1 MKITC
6 QSCQS
11 KYTVSDEKVQG
22 RTVKIKCRKCGA
34 TILVNSSGVTTSGG
48 GAADPVSGTS
58 VPNDGTTYLVNVA
71 DGDQRSMTV
80 AEIVATYQAGV
91 INAETYIWADGMAD
105 WQPLGQVDTIVAA
118 LHAGSAPVSMAAQ
131 EPAPVQSQPVP
142 SAGVAAAPAS
152 SGVEAVAASAPAP
165 RAAAVR
171 RDPARPTQDL
181 FGGSPA
187 PEAHR
192 PSSDDVATSAPLFKS
207 GAAPGQ
213 RDENSMLFSLS
224 ALTAKAAAPAPRSNT
239 SASDDSGLIDLKALA
254 SGAGVRAPSPVASI
268 VANDGG
274 LFQLSAPIVSTAR
287 PPSVAPPTNVDTAPK
302 NRAPIIIGAGIAIA
316 GIAIAG
322 VFFMMKG
329 GGGAPAPAAVDNA
342 TTAAAPATTTPPEPE
357 PTPTATATASATAT
371 ATASAEPAASAAPT
385 ATPTAAP
392 ARAAARPARQSS
404 GGSTAGKS
412 QSGSSSPAP
421 AAAPAAPKRGSC
433 GCAPN
438 DLMCAMQCSAKGK

>member
-34 TILVNSSGVTTSGG
+34 TILVNSSGVTTNGG
-48 GAADPVSGTS
+48 VADPVSGTS

-71 DGDQRSMTV
+71 DGDQRSMSL
-80 AEIVATYQAGV
+80 AEIVASYQAGV

-131 EPAPVQSQPVP
+131 EPAPVQSQSVP
-142 SAGVAAAPAS
+142 STGAAVGQTAP
-152 SGVEAVAASAPAP
+152 GIEAVAASAP

-181 FGGSPA
+181 FGGSA
-187 PEAHR
+187 GPEAHR

-224 ALTAKAAAPAPRSNT
+224 ALTAKAAPAPARPT
-239 SASDDSGLIDLKALA
+239 ATASEDSGLIDLKALA

-274 LFQLSAPIVSTAR
+274 LFQLSAPIVTTAR
-287 PPSVAPPTNVDTAPK
+287 APSVAPPTNIETAPK

-322 VFFMMKG
+322 VFLLMKG
-329 GGGAPAPAAVDNA
+329 GGEPPPPAAAEN
-342 TTAAAPATTTPPEPE
+342 TTTTAAPATTTPPELE
-357 PTPTATATASATAT
+357 PTPTATATATAS
-371 ATASAEPAASAAPT
+371 ATASAEPVASAAPS
-385 ATPTAAP
+385 AAP
-392 ARAAARPARQSS
+392 AARPAGRTSRPAS
-404 GGSTAGKS
+404 GGGAGKA
-412 QSGSSSPAP
+412 QQPAAASP
-421 AAAPAAPKRGSC
+421 AAPAAPAPKRGGC
-433 GCAPN
+433 GCAAG

>member
-34 TILVNSSGVTTSGG
+34 TILVNSSGVTTNGG
-48 GAADPVSGTS
+48 VADPVSGTS

-71 DGDQRSMTV
+71 DGDQRSMAL
-80 AEIVATYQAGV
+80 AEIVTSYQSGV
-91 INAETYIWADGMAD
+91 INAETYVWADGMAD
-105 WQPLGQVDTIVAA
+105 WQPLGQIDTIVAA
-118 LHAGSAPVSMAAQ
+118 LHAGSAPASVAAQ
-131 EPAPVQSQPVP
+131 EAAPVQSTSAP
-142 SAGVAAAPAS
+142 SGGAALGQTSPGVESVAAA
-152 SGVEAVAASAPAP
+152 AP

-181 FGGSPA
+181 FGASPGV
-187 PEAHR
+187 EAHR

-224 ALTAKAAAPAPRSNT
+224 ALTAKAAAPAPARAAV

-274 LFQLSAPIVSTAR
+274 LFQLSAPIVTTAR
-287 PPSVAPPTNVDTAPK
+287 APSVAPPNVGEAPSK
-302 NRAPIIIGAGIAIA
+302 NRAPLIIAAGIAIA

-322 VFFMMKG
+322 VFFLMKG
-329 GGGAPAPAAVDNA
+329 GGSTPVPTAVETAPP
-342 TTAAAPATTTPPEPE
+342 TAAAPATTAPLDTAPAPA
-357 PTPTATATASATAT
+357 PTAPATASATAT
-371 ATASAEPAASAAPT
+371 AEPVASAAPS
-385 ATPTAAP
+385 ATPTAAG
-392 ARAAARPARQSS
+392 ARPNARPTPRPNT
-404 GGSTAGKS
+404 GGSTAGK
-412 QSGSSSPAP
+412 QSPAAAAPAP
-421 AAAPAAPKRGSC
+421 AAPAPAKRGGC
-433 GCAPN
+433 GCAVG

>member
-34 TILVNSSGVTTSGG
+34 TILVNSSGVTTNGG
-48 GAADPVSGTS
+48 VADPVSGTS

-71 DGDQRSMTV
+71 DGDQRSMTL
-80 AEIVATYQAGV
+80 AEIVASYQAGV

-105 WQPLGQVDTIVAA
+105 WQPVGQVDTIVAA

-131 EPAPVQSQPVP
+131 EPAPVPSQSVP
-142 SAGVAAAPAS
+142 SAGAAVGQTAP
-152 SGVEAVAASAPAP
+152 GIEAVAASAP

-181 FGGSPA
+181 FGGSA
-187 PEAHR
+187 GPEAHR

-224 ALTAKAAAPAPRSNT
+224 ALTAKAAPAPARPPVT
-239 SASDDSGLIDLKALA
+239 ASEDSGLIDLKALA

-274 LFQLSAPIVSTAR
+274 LFQLSAPIVTTAR
-287 PPSVAPPTNVDTAPK
+287 APSVAPPTNIDAPPK

-322 VFFMMKG
+322 VFFLMKG
-329 GGGAPAPAAVDNA
+329 GGETPAPAAAEN
-342 TTAAAPATTTPPEPE
+342 TTTTAAPATTTPPEPE
-357 PTPTATATASATAT
+357 PPPTATAAATASATA
-371 ATASAEPAASAAPT
+371 SAEPVASAAPS
-385 ATPTAAP
+385 AAP
-392 ARAAARPARQSS
+392 AARSTGRPSRPASGGGAGKAQPAAA
-404 GGSTAGKS
+404 
-412 QSGSSSPAP
+412 SP
-421 AAAPAAPKRGSC
+421 AAPAAPAPKKGGC
-433 GCAPN
+433 GCAAG

>member
-34 TILVNSSGVTTSGG
+34 TILVNSSGVTTNGG
-48 GAADPVSGTS
+48 VADPVSGTS

-71 DGDQRSMTV
+71 DGDQRSMTL
-80 AEIVATYQAGV
+80 AEIVASYQAGV

-105 WQPLGQVDTIVAA
+105 WQPIGQVDTIVAA

-131 EPAPVQSQPVP
+131 ETAPVP
-142 SAGVAAAPAS
+142 SQSAPSAGAAVGQTSP
-152 SGVEAVAASAPAP
+152 GIEAVAASAP

-181 FGGSPA
+181 FGGSA
-187 PEAHR
+187 GPEAHR

-224 ALTAKAAAPAPRSNT
+224 ALTAKAAPAPARPT
-239 SASDDSGLIDLKALA
+239 VTASEDSGLIDLKALA

-274 LFQLSAPIVSTAR
+274 LFQLSAPIVTTAR
-287 PPSVAPPTNVDTAPK
+287 APSVAPPTNIDAPPK
-302 NRAPIIIGAGIAIA
+302 NRAPLIIGAGIAIA

-322 VFFMMKG
+322 VFLLMKG
-329 GGGAPAPAAVDNA
+329 GGEPPAPAAAEN
-342 TTAAAPATTTPPEPE
+342 TTTTAAPATTTPPEPD
-357 PTPTATATASATAT
+357 PTPTATATATASATA
-371 ATASAEPAASAAPT
+371 SAEPVASAAPS
-385 ATPTAAP
+385 AAP
-392 ARAAARPARQSS
+392 AARAGGRPSRPASGGAAGKAQPAAA
-404 GGSTAGKS
+404 
-412 QSGSSSPAP
+412 SP
-421 AAAPAAPKRGSC
+421 AAPAAPAPKRGGC
-433 GCAPN
+433 GCAAG

>member
-34 TILVNSSGVTTSGG
+34 TILVNSSGVTTNGG
-48 GAADPVSGTS
+48 VADPVSGTS
-58 VPNDGTTYLVNVA
+58 VPADGTTYLVNVA

-80 AEIVATYQAGV
+80 AEIVASYQAGA

-118 LHAGSAPVSMAAQ
+118 LHAGSAPASVAAQ
-131 EPAPVQSQPVP
+131 DSAPVP
-142 SAGVAAAPAS
+142 SQSVPSAAAPVGPTS
-152 SGVEAVAASAPAP
+152 PGVEAVAAAAP

-181 FGGSPA
+181 FGASPG

-224 ALTAKAAAPAPRSNT
+224 ALTAKAAPAPARSAV
-239 SASDDSGLIDLKALA
+239 SASEDSGLIDLKALA

-268 VANDGG
+268 VASDGG
-274 LFQLSAPIVSTAR
+274 LFQLSAPIVTTAR
-287 PPSVAPPTNVDTAPK
+287 APSVAPPTVDAPAK

-322 VFFMMKG
+322 VFLLMKG
-329 GGGAPAPAAVDNA
+329 GGETPAPTAAE
-342 TTAAAPATTTPPEPE
+342 TTPPVAAAPATTAPPEPE
-357 PTPTATATASATAT
+357 PPAPTATATASATAEPV
-371 ATASAEPAASAAPT
+371 ATAA
-385 ATPTAAP
+385 PTAAP
-392 ARAAARPARQSS
+392 AAAGARAGSRPRPAS
-404 GGSTAGKS
+404 GSTGGKAQ
-412 QSGSSSPAP
+412 QSGAATPTP
-421 AAAPAAPKRGSC
+421 AAPAPKRGGC
-433 GCAPN
+433 GCAVG

>member
-34 TILVNSSGVTTSGG
+34 TILVNSSGVTTNGG
-48 GAADPVSGTS
+48 LADPVSGTS

-71 DGDQRSMTV
+71 DGDQRSMTM
-80 AEIVATYQAGV
+80 AEIVASYQAGV
-91 INAETYIWADGMAD
+91 INAETYVWADGMAD

-118 LHAGSAPVSMAAQ
+118 LHAGSAPASTAAQ
-131 EPAPVQSQPVP
+131 EPAPVQPQSVP
-142 SAGVAAAPAS
+142 SAAAAAPVGQTSPGVDAVVAS
-152 SGVEAVAASAPAP
+152 AP

-181 FGGSPA
+181 FGGSPG

-224 ALTAKAAAPAPRSNT
+224 ALTAKAAPAPARS
-239 SASDDSGLIDLKALA
+239 SASASEDSGLIDLKALA
-254 SGAGVRAPSPVASI
+254 AGTGVRAPSPVASI

-274 LFQLSAPIVSTAR
+274 LFQLSAPIVTTAR
-287 PPSVAPPTNVDTAPK
+287 APSVAPPAVEAAPK

-322 VFFMMKG
+322 VFLLMKG
-329 GGGAPAPAAVDNA
+329 GGETPAPTVAETAP
-342 TTAAAPATTTPPEPE
+342 TTAAAPATTAPPEPE
-357 PTPTATATASATAT
+357 PAPTATATASASASAT
-371 ATASAEPAASAAPT
+371 AEPAASAAPT
-385 ATPTAAP
+385 AAP
-392 ARAAARPARQSS
+392 AAAGGRATSRPRPATG
-404 GGSTAGKS
+404 GGSTAGKTEKPTS
-412 QSGSSSPAP
+412 ASPTPAP
-421 AAAPAAPKRGSC
+421 APKRGGC
-433 GCAPN
+433 GCAPG

>member
-34 TILVNSSGVTTSGG
+34 TILVNSSGVTTNGG
-48 GAADPVSGTS
+48 VADPVSGTS

-71 DGDQRSMTV
+71 DGDQRSMTL
-80 AEIVATYQAGV
+80 AEIVASYQAGV

-105 WQPLGQVDTIVAA
+105 WQPVGQVDTIVAA

-131 EPAPVQSQPVP
+131 ETAPVPSQSVP
-142 SAGVAAAPAS
+142 SAGAAVGQTSP
-152 SGVEAVAASAPAP
+152 GIEAVAASAP

-181 FGGSPA
+181 FGGSA
-187 PEAHR
+187 GPEAHR

-224 ALTAKAAAPAPRSNT
+224 ALTAKAAPAPSRPT
-239 SASDDSGLIDLKALA
+239 VTASEDSGLIDLKALA

-274 LFQLSAPIVSTAR
+274 LFQLSAPIVTTAR
-287 PPSVAPPTNVDTAPK
+287 APSVAPPTNIDAPPK
-302 NRAPIIIGAGIAIA
+302 NRAPLIIGAGIAIA

-322 VFFMMKG
+322 VFLLMKG
-329 GGGAPAPAAVDNA
+329 GGEPPAPAAAEN
-342 TTAAAPATTTPPEPE
+342 TTTTAAPATTTPPEPD
-357 PTPTATATASATAT
+357 PTPTATATATASATA
-371 ATASAEPAASAAPT
+371 SAEPVASAAPS
-385 ATPTAAP
+385 AAP
-392 ARAAARPARQSS
+392 AARPGGRPSRPASGGAAGKAQPAAA
-404 GGSTAGKS
+404 
-412 QSGSSSPAP
+412 SP
-421 AAAPAAPKRGSC
+421 AAPAAPAPKRGGC
-433 GCAPN
+433 GCAAG